1 MSIRTSRLRAHAA
14 LALTLAVAAVTAA
27 APTALAQDASGAPA
41 TLAPVPSGEELTI
54 AYIQTGP
61 FDYYQRG
68 VDGAVM
74 AAPLVGATIAVL
86 NSDLK
91 PEKEI
96 ANVEDAI
103 SQGVDGIILFS
114 VGRASEEAA
123 LAKAKEAGIPV
134 AVLYGYAPELEA
146 DGAVFMQADITQTG
160 AMAGQWVAENVPSGK
175 VAVIQGALGRGDAE
189 AYTTAFKEA
198 VAANPELEVVGEPA
212 ADWARD
218 KALAAMQ
225 DLLTAN
231 PDLAAVFVQNEDM
244 ALGAIQAIKAAGAST
259 VVVSQNGSPDGL
271 TAIGNGEIAATVGW
285 SPAQEAQM
293 ALARLVTA
301 IRSGSAPEPKLCHT
315 PLKLVTADNL
325 AEAYSWVPTDE
336 STAAAIGA
344 ACGA

>member
-1 MSIRTSRLRAHAA
+1 MSIRPARSRAHGA
-14 LALTLAVAAVTAA
+14 LALTMALGAASLMSTG
-27 APTALAQDASGAPA
+27 ALAQDASAGTPA
-41 TLAPVPSGEELTI
+41 GEPLAI

-68 VDGAVM
+68 VDGAQM
-74 AAPLVGATIAVL
+74 AAPRLGVTLQVL

-103 SQGVDGIILFS
+103 SQGVDGIVLFS

-123 LAKAKEAGIPV
+123 LAKAGEAGIPV
-134 AVLYGYAPELEA
+134 AVLYGYAPELESE
-146 DGAVFMQADITQTG
+146 GAVFMQADVNQSG
-160 AMAGQWVAENVPSGK
+160 AMAGHWVAANVPSGK
-175 VAVIQGALGRGDAE
+175 VAIIQGALGRGDAE
-189 AYTTAFKEA
+189 AYTQSFEA
-198 VAANPELEVVGEPA
+198 ALAANAELEVVGEPA

-259 VVVSQNGSPDGL
+259 IVVSQNGSPDGL
-271 TAIGNGEIAATVGW
+271 AAIEAGDLAATVGW

-293 ALARLVTA
+293 ALARLVTT
-301 IRSGSAPEPKLCHT
+301 IRTGTAPEPRLCTT
-315 PLKLVTADNL
+315 PLRLVTKDDL
-325 AEAYSWVPTDE
+325 AEAYPWVPTEE
-336 STAAAIGA
+336 STVAALA
-344 ACGA
+344 AECGA

>member
-1 MSIRTSRLRAHAA
+1 MSRLTHRSRPAGA
-14 LALTLAVAAVTAA
+14 LALAIALGVVASPAGV
-27 APTALAQDASGAPA
+27 LAQDTSSAS
-41 TLAPVPSGEELTI
+41 PVAGEPLTI

-68 VDGAVM
+68 VDGAQM
-74 AAPLVGATIAVL
+74 AAPHLGVDLLVL

-103 SQGVDGIILFS
+103 SQGVDGIVLFS

-123 LAKAKEAGIPV
+123 LAKAKESGIPV
-134 AVLYGYAPELEA
+134 AILYGYAPELEA
-146 DGAVFMQADITQTG
+146 DGAVFVQADVNSTG

-175 VAVIQGALGRGDAE
+175 VAIIQGALGRGDAE
-189 AYTTAFKEA
+189 AYTQSFKDA
-198 VAANPELEVVGEPA
+198 LAANAQLEVIGEPA

-259 VVVSQNGSPDGL
+259 IVVSQNGSPDGL
-271 TAIGNGEIAATVGW
+271 TAIESGELAATVGW

-301 IRSGSAPEPKLCHT
+301 IRTGTAPDPKLCHT
-315 PLKLVTADNL
+315 PLKLVTKDDIAS
-325 AEAYSWVPTDE
+325 AYSWIPTEE
-336 STAAAIGA
+336 STAAALTA